1 MKDFLK
7 AFVVIIAMGYALG
20 FIICWLINAP

>member
-7 AFVVIIAMGYALG
+7 AFVAIMVLGYALG